1 MTVRLLDLRPLTVVH
16 SAEKR
21 ERPVSIVLL
30 PDETP
35 LVVSRFGD
43 NVWDFYPYIPQ
54 RKSLRPAQKLID
66 WNITAQ
72 RDTVDRPGECCIAG
86 IIEGFHLVAV
96 CDAICREQTSRIY
109 LSHLRVTALRPLL
122 YWMVANGLSRLQI
135 WTDGRS
141 TMFRSPS
148 RGKSGKP
155 ASPATW
161 PVIPG

>member
-54 RKSLRPAQKLID
+54 ENLRPAQKLID
-66 WNITAQ
+66 WNITLPKLAP
-72 RDTVDRPGECCIAG
+72 RTNC
-86 IIEGFHLVAV
+86 
-96 CDAICREQTSRIY
+96 
-109 LSHLRVTALRPLL
+109 
-122 YWMVANGLSRLQI
+122 SRL
-135 WTDGRS
+135 S
-141 TMFRSPS
+141 TRAN
-148 RGKSGKP
+148 K
-155 ASPATW
+155 AL
-161 PVIPG
+161 